1 MSRILRRPMFRG
13 GRVDSYG
20 TGIATGLADG
30 GMPNKRGLVDGP
42 GGYAGVMDIYESV
55 KEQIP
60 ERNTQGLS
68 RGDYL
73 RIASAGLDILGA
85 PGETGGI
92 LGGTLSAA
100 SKPLSKLGVDLA
112 TGMEAR
118 DASSEESVK
127 DISSAIMRGRS
138 TRDRGFALGDRLE
151 KLRVATGRRQV
162 LREILDDDLAFV
174 EYLKEKHADVAN
186 SGDVNKIAEIKKGL
200 QNQLESVENDLKVLL
215 PKDDITVAFLK
226 TPAAGQYF
234 RGIIA
239 DEEQRQGK
247 QQGDPDFNWNAVLET
262 IRTGK
267 KDGGIIGYATG
278 GEVEVEEQTEDLNI
292 RDLMKDQGVEYGEQV
307 SVEEKM
313 PEQESGSLS
322 YEELRARLPK
332 EIQDDVVKIIASS
345 DEALIEFSNIAT
357 QQDVDAFNSKYGV
370 ELVLPQA

>member
-13 GRVDSYG
+13 GKVSSYG
-20 TGIATGLADG
+20 TGIASGLADG
-30 GMPNKRGLVDGP
+30 GRP
-42 GGYAGVMDIYESV
+42 GYKIGGEIEEYTDIVESV
-55 KEQIP
+55 RKAYPQQ
-60 ERNTQGLS
+60 QGLS
-68 RGDYL
+68 QADYL

-85 PGETGGI
+85 PGEGGGI
-92 LGGTLSAA
+92 RGALTAV
-100 SKPLSKLGVDLA
+100 SKPLAKLGTGLA

-118 DASSEESVK
+118 DTSREESIK
-127 DISSAIMRGRS
+127 DISAAIMRGRS

-151 KLRVATGRRQV
+151 KLREATSKRQL
-162 LREILDDDLAFV
+162 LREILEDDVTFV
-174 EYLKEKHADVAN
+174 EYLKKNHADVAN
-186 SGDVNKIAEIKKGL
+186 SGDVNKISEIKKGL
-200 QNQLESVENDLKVLL
+200 KNQLESVENDLKVLL

-307 SVEEKM
+307 SVEEEM

>member
-13 GRVDSYG
+13 GRVSSYG
-20 TGIATGLADG
+20 TGIASGLADG
-30 GMPNKRGLVDGP
+30 GRP
-42 GGYAGVMDIYESV
+42 GYGNGGEIEEYTDIVESV
-55 KEQIP
+55 RKAYP
-60 ERNTQGLS
+60 KKQGLS

-127 DISSAIMRGRS
+127 DISAAIMRGRS

-151 KLRVATGRRQV
+151 KLREATSKRQL
-162 LREILDDDLAFV
+162 LREILDDDVTFV
-174 EYLKEKHADVAN
+174 EYLKKNHADVAN
-186 SGDVNKIAEIKKGL
+186 SGDVNKISEIKKGL
-200 QNQLESVENDLKVLL
+200 KNQLESVENDLKVLL

-307 SVEEKM
+307 SVEEEM

>member
-13 GRVDSYG
+13 GRVSSYG
-20 TGIATGLADG
+20 TGIASGLADG
-30 GMPNKRGLVDGP
+30 GRP
-42 GGYAGVMDIYESV
+42 GYGNGGEIEEYTDIVESV
-55 KEQIP
+55 RKAYP
-60 ERNTQGLS
+60 KKQGLS

-127 DISSAIMRGRS
+127 DISAAIMRGRS

-151 KLRVATGRRQV
+151 KLGVATRRRQV

-174 EYLKEKHADVAN
+174 KYLKEKHADVAN

-307 SVEEKM
+307 SVEEEM

>member
-20 TGIATGLADG
+20 TGIASGLADG
-30 GMPNKRGLVDGP
+30 GRP
-42 GGYAGVMDIYESV
+42 GYENGGEIEEYTDIVESV
-55 KEQIP
+55 RKAYP
-60 ERNTQGLS
+60 KKQGLS

-151 KLRVATGRRQV
+151 KLREATSKRQL
-162 LREILDDDLAFV
+162 LRGILDDDVTFV
-174 EYLKEKHADVAN
+174 EYLKKNHADVAN

-200 QNQLESVENDLKVLL
+200 KNQLESVENDLKVLL

-307 SVEEKM
+307 SVEEEM